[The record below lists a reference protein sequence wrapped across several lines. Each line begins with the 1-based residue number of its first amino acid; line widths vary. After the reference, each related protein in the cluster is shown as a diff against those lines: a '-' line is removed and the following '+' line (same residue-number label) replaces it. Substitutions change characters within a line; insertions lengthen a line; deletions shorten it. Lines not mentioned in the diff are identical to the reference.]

1 LELETTLRG
10 HYVSTFPTT
19 FIKRVIFGGLCVL
32 CEGVKRLSH
41 LLLSKFL
48 IFIDLTHFRFNL
60 NFMFALSFGSIHLFE
75 ILVLVEGVKSDER
88 TKVILEIMVK
98 LNL

>member
-1 LELETTLRG
+1 
-10 HYVSTFPTT
+10 
-19 FIKRVIFGGLCVL
+19 
-32 CEGVKRLSH
+32 
-41 LLLSKFL
+41 
-48 IFIDLTHFRFNL
+48 
-60 NFMFALSFGSIHLFE
+60 MFALSFGSIHLFE